1 MARLAAM
8 VVGLVAACT
17 GAPSLVPCSDDD
29 ACARGDRLGR
39 CEADQR
45 CSFADPSCPTGRR
58 YDADYAG
65 EVAGVCVAR
74 ELPTWLAVLGSAGD
88 EGGDRVHV
96 AYAPTSDRVLV
107 LGVSAAP
114 IEGYAEPGAFLI
126 TLDAAT
132 GAYRAH
138 RTFGNSG
145 YGVHGLA
152 ALPDGGARALVRT
165 VGALTL
171 DGVTVSSAGPSIWTF
186 DRELVARAA
195 LPIDA
200 DGDLASQALRFDVGL
215 VAGTIV
221 DGGVALGARTITAP
235 ADRAVAW
242 VARHDGA
249 TWGPARALD
258 TTATPVAIDALLD
271 MPGGAALAG
280 ALKGTLTVD
289 GTATAIVA
297 PTGGGGADG
306 FTLTLDAS
314 LTASGGRAYAAGAGV
329 FAIAGLTED
338 GADPVAYGQ
347 LRGAVGGFPTCATT
361 GAALAGPA
369 GAEALWSSCELAAVD
384 AASIA
389 DDDAVVAGPVA
400 DGAEVRRLVRD
411 GAGWRDTDTAW
422 RLRGDVHVLT
432 TALRRGPDGTTQAI
446 VAGWFAGEVDFGG
459 ALRTA
464 AGADWFVAAYRLP

>member
-29 ACARGDRLGR
+29 ACARGDRPGR
-39 CEADQR
+39 CEADRR

-65 EVAGVCVAR
+65 EVAGACVAG
-74 ELPTWLAVLGSAGD
+74 ELPEWLAVLGSAGD
-88 EGGDRVHV
+88 ETGERVHV
-96 AYAPTSDRVLV
+96 AYAPASDRVLV

-114 IEGYAEPGAFLI
+114 LEGYAEAGAFVI
-126 TLDAAT
+126 ALDGAS

-138 RTFGNSG
+138 RSFGNSG

-152 ALPDGGARALVRT
+152 TLPDGAARALVRT

-171 DGVTVSSAGPSIWTF
+171 DGVTVTSAGPSIWTF
-186 DRELVARAA
+186 DRELVARAV
-195 LPIDA
+195 LPIEA
-200 DGDLASQALRFDVGL
+200 DGDLASQALRLDAGL

-221 DGGVALGARTITAP
+221 DGGVTLGARTITAA

-249 TWGPARALD
+249 TWGQARAVD
-258 TTATPVAIDALLD
+258 ATAGPVAVAAIRDT
-271 MPGGAALAG
+271 PGGAALAG

-347 LRGAVGGFPTCATT
+347 LRGAVAGFPTCAST

-369 GAEALWSSCELAAVD
+369 AGEALWASCDLAAAD
-384 AASIA
+384 AASLVG
-389 DDDAVVAGPVA
+389 DDAVVAGPVA
-400 DGAEVRRLVRD
+400 DGVEVRRLVRA
-411 GAGWRDTDTAW
+411 GAGWRDADVAW

-432 TALRRGPDGTTQAI
+432 TALRRGPDGATRVI

-459 ALRTA
+459 ARRTA
-464 AGADWFVAAYRLP
+464 SGADWFVATYRLP